1 MTSSPARL
9 PVGVSHPLPGGLS
22 PDSIDVCSE
31 LSTIL
36 ARVRY
41 TDNKTGTASTNGGD
55 GSGGGAAANQAG
67 GPSSGTAP
75 GAATTASSPSGGGGD
90 DAQGGPLSTKDVPAA
105 TDHLKHKIQRAR
117 AAVHTLPDI
126 RRSIPEQEAEIAV
139 LEDKIAQQ
147 RAVLLQLKEFG
158 LQFAA
163 ENSRKAD
170 EDIEMGGTAGQHGG
184 SGPSG

>member
-1 MTSSPARL
+1 MA
-9 PVGVSHPLPGGLS
+9 SHPLPAGLS

-41 TDNKTGTASTNGGD
+41 TDNKTGTASANAGD
-55 GSGGGAAANQAG
+55 GATANQTG
-67 GPSSGTAP
+67 GPSTATAA
-75 GAATTASSPSGGGGD
+75 GATTSPSAGD
-90 DAQGGPLSTKDVPAA
+90 DAQGGPLSTKDVSEA

-126 RRSIPEQEAEIAV
+126 RRSIPEQEAEIAA
-139 LEDKIAQQ
+139 LEDKIARQ

-170 EDIEMGGTAGQHGG
+170 EDVDMGGMGAQHGAG
-184 SGPSG
+184 SSG

>member
-1 MTSSPARL
+1 MASPPAAL
-9 PVGVSHPLPGGLS
+9 PAGTSHPLPGGGLS

-41 TDNKTGTASTNGGD
+41 TDNKNGTASTNGGD
-55 GSGGGAAANQAG
+55 GAAASQPG
-67 GPSSGTAP
+67 GPSTTTAG
-75 GAATTASSPSGGGGD
+75 GAATTASSPSGGGD
-90 DAQGGPLSTKDVPAA
+90 NAQGGLLSTKDVPAA

-126 RRSIPEQEAEIAV
+126 RRTIPDQEAEIAA

-170 EDIEMGGTAGQHGG
+170 EDIQMGGTGAQGA
-184 SGPSG
+184 GPSG

>member
-1 MTSSPARL
+1 MASPPAPL
-9 PVGVSHPLPGGLS
+9 PTGASHPLPDGLS

-41 TDNKTGTASTNGGD
+41 TDNKNGTASTNGGD
-55 GSGGGAAANQAG
+55 GTTTSQPG
-67 GPSSGTAP
+67 GPSIAIAA
-75 GAATTASSPSGGGGD
+75 GAATTAPSPSGGD
-90 DAQGGPLSTKDVPAA
+90 DAQGGPLSTKDVPTA

-126 RRSIPEQEAEIAV
+126 RRTIPEQEAEIAA

-147 RAVLLQLKEFG
+147 RAVLLQLKDFG

-170 EDIEMGGTAGQHGG
+170 GDVEMGGMGAQDDA
-184 SGPSG
+184 GPSG

>member
-1 MTSSPARL
+1 MA
-9 PVGVSHPLPGGLS
+9 SHPLPGGLS

-31 LSTIL
+31 LATIL

-41 TDNKTGTASTNGGD
+41 TDNKTGTASANGGD
-55 GSGGGAAANQAG
+55 AAVANQPG
-67 GPSSGTAP
+67 GPSTATAT
-75 GAATTASSPSGGGGD
+75 GAVTTASSPSGGD
-90 DAQGGPLSTKDVPAA
+90 DAQNSPLSTKDIPAA

-126 RRSIPEQEAEIAV
+126 RRSIPEQEAEIAA

-170 EDIEMGGTAGQHGG
+170 GNIEMGGTGAQHGA
-184 SGPSG
+184 GPSG